1 MIWYITGTLSAAY
14 IGGVIGWVLHHYR
27 TKAKMDEVRRA
38 AAAYRKLY
46 HIAMTDNSMLHD
58 KLAALRGNQRREVYD
73 YKKEEVR

>member
-27 TKAKMDEVRRA
+27 TKAKIDAIRRM

-46 HIAMTDNSMLHD
+46 HIAISDNHAMHD
-58 KLAALRGNQRREVYD
+58 ELAALRGNQRREVYD

>member
-38 AAAYRKLY
+38 AAAYRKMY
-46 HIAMTDNSMLHD
+46 KIAMIDNRMLHD
-58 KLAALRGNQRREVYD
+58 ELAALRGNQRREVYD
-73 YKKEEVR
+73 YKKEEVQ